1 MDLFNVNITDQMGL
15 TSGFKSGDPGGH
27 ISAEILNGALQTGV
41 ATGVAWGA
49 ILNGNENSVLKHY
62 SYNRGLFNL
71 LVGSSNDIFLAIGLL
86 NPGQDDR
93 IHDL

>member
-1 MDLFNVNITDQMGL
+1 MDETRVSVRVRFLSTMARNTTYAMV
-15 TSGFKSGDPGGH
+15 
-27 ISAEILNGALQTGV
+27 
-41 ATGVAWGA
+41 WGA